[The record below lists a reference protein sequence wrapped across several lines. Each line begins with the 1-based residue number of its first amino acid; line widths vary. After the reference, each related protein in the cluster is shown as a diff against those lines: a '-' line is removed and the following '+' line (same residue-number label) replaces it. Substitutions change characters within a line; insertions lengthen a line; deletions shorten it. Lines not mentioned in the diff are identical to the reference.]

1 MGDIHG
7 YPSFLLFHGE
17 NHDQLSIQGATPV
30 PEVLGCWWWQCG
42 SPGGHVDSWTVLG
55 FFVFFCPSR
64 KQVVV
69 SQTWIWNLEMQARA
83 SRRVE
88 SLNRV
93 KVAIS
98 FLSTRS
104 CHMGMGQYS

>member
-55 FFVFFCPSR
+55 FFVFFLSESKTGGGQPDMD
-64 KQVVV
+64 
-69 SQTWIWNLEMQARA
+69 LELGDASSSEQARG
-83 SRRVE
+83 VIE
-88 SLNRV
+88 S
-93 KVAIS
+93 
-98 FLSTRS
+98 
-104 CHMGMGQYS
+104 C